1 LVSNVG
7 YQYLHFHYN
16 PAHMIAI
23 TFFFTCTLALSMHA
37 SLILSMTNPKKGE
50 PVKTS
55 EHENTFF
62 RDLLGYSIG
71 AVGIHRLGLALA
83 LGAGF
88 FSAVCIVISGPV
100 WTRGWPEWWSWWLNL
115 PIWR

>member
-1 LVSNVG
+1 
-7 YQYLHFHYN
+7 
-16 PAHMIAI
+16 
-23 TFFFTCTLALSMHA
+23 
-37 SLILSMTNPKKGE
+37 
-50 PVKTS
+50 VKTS

-88 FSAVCIVISGPV
+88 FSAVCILISGPV
-100 WTRGWPEWWSWWLNL
+100 WTKGLAGVVELVAQPSHLALRARAHARVSE
-115 PIWR
+115 PIQPRPGPHGA